1 MNVRVLRLF
10 RARRSFVSIPRRFV
24 STGETPT
31 PQNHVPEAET
41 NSPPKPPSSE
51 PLERIPKFPKNDVLK
66 VAKATSDWG
75 KTTIPSGIHPT
86 LQEGYKVGG
95 HMARG
100 KLLHVHDNKGMPM
113 WGEWGIPIRFVSQ
126 NRANTALL

>member
-10 RARRSFVSIPRRFV
+10 QARRPFVPIPRRFV
-24 STGETPT
+24 STGRTPT
-31 PQNHVPEAET
+31 PQNHVLEART
-41 NSPPKPPSSE
+41 NSPPKPPSSDRPE
-51 PLERIPKFPKNDVLK
+51 QTPKFPKSDVLK
-66 VAKATSDWG
+66 VAKATSGRDRNPV
-75 KTTIPSGIHPT
+75 PSDVHPT

-95 HMARG
+95 RMTRG